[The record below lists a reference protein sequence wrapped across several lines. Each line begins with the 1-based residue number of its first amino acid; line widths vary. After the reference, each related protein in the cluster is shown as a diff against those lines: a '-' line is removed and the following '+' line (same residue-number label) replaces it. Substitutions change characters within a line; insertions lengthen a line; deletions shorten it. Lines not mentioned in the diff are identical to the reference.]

1 MLALQALTGKH
12 PSQFPRDRDNEIN
25 WRNYAKVGREFA
37 AVLDRMTRC
46 NPSDRYQSV
55 DEVLK
60 DIGRLPKLSTASPR
74 ITDDR
79 ITKPFKLSVLL
90 MPSAIA
96 LFVLAIAIYLFNT
109 AKNPVSESS
118 QSSIN
123 AVIPTPNPSN
133 VNNSIPVENP
143 PRENKASH
151 DQLSIYLKAK
161 DWKAADY
168 ETYLLLLKAAGRQSS
183 NDGTWHPD
191 EFNRISCADLVLID
205 QLWTQASNGN
215 QGLTAQKKIYEDSA
229 KDIRKA
235 YESMGWISLTG
246 EAAIA
251 TTYDR
256 QTSRWEYIDG
266 RQPNFKSPPVG
277 HLPFLLRDPSSK
289 NLERIVTLYRCSK

>member
-1 MLALQALTGKH
+1 
-12 PSQFPRDRDNEIN
+12 
-25 WRNYAKVGREFA
+25 VGREFA

-55 DEVLK
+55 DAVLK
-60 DIGRLPKLSTASPR
+60 DIARLPKLSTNSPR

-79 ITKPFKLSVLL
+79 ITPKFRISRLL
-90 MPSAIA
+90 FPSAIA
-96 LFVLAIAIYLFNT
+96 LFVLAIGIYLFNIT
-109 AKNPVSESS
+109 KNPVSEGS

-123 AVIPTPNPSN
+123 SVIPSPIPSN
-133 VNNSIPVENP
+133 VNNSIPIENP
-143 PRENKASH
+143 PRENKASYN
-151 DQLSIYLKAK
+151 QLSIYLKDK

-191 EFNRISCADLVLID
+191 EFNRITCADLALID

-215 QGLTAQKKIYEDSA
+215 QGLTAQKKIYEDST

-246 EAAIA
+246 EVAIA
-251 TTYDR
+251 TAYNR
-256 QTSRWEYIDG
+256 QTSRWEYIEG
-266 RQPNFKSPPVG
+266 RQPNFKTPPVG
-277 HLPFLLRDPSSK
+277 HLPFLLRDPTTK
-289 NLERIVTLYRCSK
+289 NLERMVILYRCSK